1 MSKCNSC
8 GAELAPGAVFCNMCG
23 SKVTTNSETVQS
35 VPNFEQQATNFGQQA
50 SQPQQATNFGQPAPQ
65 PQQATN
71 FGQPA
76 PQPQQATN
84 FGQPAP
90 QPQQATNFGQQ
101 ATNFNQQATNFGQQP
116 QQAQYYGQ
124 GVQYAQPKKNTGL
137 IAGIVAAGLVV
148 LIALLVFLI
157 NPFASYKDPI
167 RTLEKGIKKCDAEKI
182 IKAFPIDS
190 SLAALIK
197 GNMAKEMLDDVDAN
211 NNCNIEIL
219 DAEKM
224 TSAELY
230 LIEKNNQFTKS
241 MGIEYDLKAGY
252 KVKAEMTMFEDGE
265 LETEKVEFTVCK
277 WKGKWYIFDWDD

>member
-8 GAELAPGAVFCNMCG
+8 GAELAPGTLFCNMCG
-23 SKVTTNSETVQS
+23 NKVTTNSDAVQS
-35 VPNFEQQATNFGQQA
+35 VPNFEQPAPGFQQSATNFSQQAPQTQQAPGYGQQA
-50 SQPQQATNFGQPAPQ
+50 PQTQQAP
-65 PQQATN
+65 
-71 FGQPA
+71 
-76 PQPQQATN
+76 
-84 FGQPAP
+84 
-90 QPQQATNFGQQ
+90 
-101 ATNFNQQATNFGQQP
+101 NFNQQAPNFNQQAPNFGQQP

-124 GVQYAQPKKNTGL
+124 GAQYAQPKNNTGL
-137 IAGIVAAGLVV
+137 IVGIVAAGLVV

-167 RTLEKGIKKCDAEKI
+167 RTLEKGIKKCDTEKI

-190 SLAALIK
+190 ALATLIK
-197 GNMAKEMLDDVDAN
+197 GNIAKEMLEDVDAN
-211 NNCNIEIL
+211 NNCNIEII

-224 TSAELY
+224 SNAELY
-230 LIEKNNQFTKS
+230 FIEKNNQFTKS
-241 MGIEYDLKAGY
+241 MGFEYDLKAGY

>member
-1 MSKCNSC
+1 M
-8 GAELAPGAVFCNMCG
+8 
-23 SKVTTNSETVQS
+23 
-35 VPNFEQQATNFGQQA
+35 
-50 SQPQQATNFGQPAPQ
+50 
-65 PQQATN
+65 
-71 FGQPA
+71 
-76 PQPQQATN
+76 
-84 FGQPAP
+84 
-90 QPQQATNFGQQ
+90 
-101 ATNFNQQATNFGQQP
+101 
-116 QQAQYYGQ
+116 
-124 GVQYAQPKKNTGL
+124 
-137 IAGIVAAGLVV
+137 V

-197 GNMAKEMLDDVDAN
+197 GNMAKEMLDDVDVS

>member
-8 GAELAPGAVFCNMCG
+8 GAELAPGTLFCNMCG
-23 SKVTTNSETVQS
+23 NKVTTNSDAVQS
-35 VPNFEQQATNFGQQA
+35 VPNFEQPAPGFQQSATNFSQQAPQTQQAPGYGQQA
-50 SQPQQATNFGQPAPQ
+50 PQTQQAP
-65 PQQATN
+65 
-71 FGQPA
+71 
-76 PQPQQATN
+76 
-84 FGQPAP
+84 
-90 QPQQATNFGQQ
+90 
-101 ATNFNQQATNFGQQP
+101 NFNQQAPNFNQQAPNFNQQAPNFNQQAPNFGQQP

-124 GVQYAQPKKNTGL
+124 GAQYAQPKNNTGL
-137 IAGIVAAGLVV
+137 IVGIVAAGLVV

-167 RTLEKGIKKCDAEKI
+167 RTLEKGIKKCDTEKI

-190 SLAALIK
+190 ALATLIK
-197 GNMAKEMLDDVDAN
+197 GNIAKEMLEDVDAN
-211 NNCNIEIL
+211 NNCNIEII

-224 TSAELY
+224 SNAELY
-230 LIEKNNQFTKS
+230 FIEKNNQFTKS
-241 MGIEYDLKAGY
+241 MGFEYDLKAGY